1 MTLIFEYFFPVKG
14 AKHLI
19 TPDEEY
25 LRWPRVCL
33 LRLRVCPPCGLCG
46 LGTVL
51 SGSSGG
57 RLCSEGAGEGAGRLS
72 SSALSLAERIRE
84 RRGDIHTPRRRVEY
98 EGLSLKGTAT
108 ERQSHTH
115 THHRLMVMYAYTES
129 NVCVFSEVS
138 GRHLAEMASM
148 QVTHFYNT
156 HTHINNYDTFMTHLG
171 IVQTCLDWFT
181 ISPFSHLK

>member
-1 MTLIFEYFFPVKG
+1 M
-14 AKHLI
+14 I
-19 TPDEEY
+19 TADEEY

-46 LGTVL
+46 LGMVL

-84 RRGDIHTPRRRVEY
+84 RRGDTHTPRRRDEY

-115 THHRLMVMYAYTES
+115 THHRLMVMYTYAES
-129 NVCVFSEVS
+129 SVCVFSVVS
-138 GRHLAEMASM
+138 GRHLTKMANM
-148 QVTHFYNT
+148 QVTHIYNT
-156 HTHINNYDTFMTHLG
+156 LTPISTTMTSLGHIWALFNMPRQVHNSILQSSDVNYSIF
-171 IVQTCLDWFT
+171 I
-181 ISPFSHLK
+181 